1 MHVVR
6 SVVRTLQLGW
16 YFFRFGV
23 ELAVKRP
30 RTRQAQADWLHR
42 LCRTAMNGLGLPLTV
57 EGSYPTR
64 GALISNHLGYLDIV
78 VYAALSPCVFVSKAE
93 IEHWPLLGWFAR
105 MSGTVFVERGK
116 GGSAARA
123 VAGLKAASDA
133 GIPVVFFPEGTT
145 TNGHDLLP
153 FHSGLLAQVLEAGEP
168 VTAGFVRYSLDPAAA
183 GWNGPGVS
191 VEDDVCYWSDVSI
204 VKHIFRF
211 FGLRGA
217 SGQVRIATE
226 PVRFSAGAEDRK
238 VAADEARQAVFAL
251 SDGSLALTPAHDSAE
266 PAQRR

>member
-6 SVVRTLQLGW
+6 SAVRTLKLGW
-16 YFFRFGV
+16 YFLRFGV
-23 ELAVKRP
+23 ELAVTQPK
-30 RTRQAQADWLHR
+30 TRQAQADWLHR
-42 LCRTAMNGLGLPLTV
+42 FCRTAMRGLGLPLTV
-57 EGSYPTR
+57 EGTYPTR

-123 VAGLKAASDA
+123 VAGLKAASEA

-145 TNGHDLLP
+145 TNGQELLP

-168 VTAGFVRYSLDPAAA
+168 VTPAFVQYALNPAAA
-183 GWNGPGVS
+183 RMNGPGVS
-191 VEDDVCYWSDVSI
+191 AQDDVCYWGDINI

-211 FGLRGA
+211 FGLYGA
-217 SGQVRIATE
+217 SGHVRIGSEPIHFSVGTE
-226 PVRFSAGAEDRK
+226 QRK
-238 VAADEARQAVFAL
+238 VAADEARGAVLAL
-251 SDGSLALTPAHDSAE
+251 SDGVLALSSGE
-266 PAQRR
+266 PAKHA